1 MPSDTTLEP
10 IQVEDRPVFAVRR
23 GAVTQEVLF
32 DGVVDVADK
41 ISVTAPLDGVV
52 IGPLPPP
59 GTFVDVGDVLFEMTP
74 TIEVRL
80 AAAELEAA
88 LLAQDAGL
96 GDPDAVAAR
105 VAVAM
110 EVATSYGLPV
120 GEEAL
125 QPLPDP
131 IQVLSPISGTV
142 VRSAPPQGEQIR
154 GRRILEIG
162 NTSLLV
168 VRADLDEEVAGLIRI
183 GQEVVLGG
191 AGSPDPIPAVVN
203 GVTVD
208 ASNRPVL
215 SAVFGPGDVAPSDF
229 VPGTTVVLAQTGR
242 PDVAGTVVA
251 VEVLA
256 SSLVV
261 VEIRVD
267 AESLSLDEAIQIA
280 PRDGTTGMVGGDVT
294 EIAVDD
300 EGAPYLVVDVSGSD
314 LEFGDR
320 VVLSFAVSEK
330 EDVLWIPPE
339 AIRAY
344 ENESFVIAL
353 TSSGDLIR
361 VVVRTG
367 ISNSERVEVV
377 GDLAEGQ
384 QVIGQ

>member
-1 MPSDTTLEP
+1 
-10 IQVEDRPVFAVRR
+10 
-23 GAVTQEVLF
+23 
-32 DGVVDVADK
+32 
-41 ISVTAPLDGVV
+41 
-52 IGPLPPP
+52 
-59 GTFVDVGDVLFEMTP
+59 
-74 TIEVRL
+74 
-80 AAAELEAA
+80 
-88 LLAQDAGL
+88 
-96 GDPDAVAAR
+96 
-105 VAVAM
+105 M
-110 EVATSYGLPV
+110 EVATTYGLPV
-120 GEEAL
+120 GEGAL

-131 IQVLSPISGTV
+131 IQVLSPTSGTV
-142 VRSAPPQGEQIR
+142 VRSTPPQGEQIR

-162 NTSLLV
+162 DTSLLV

-183 GQEVVLGG
+183 GQEVVLSG

-229 VPGTTVVLAQTGR
+229 VPGTTVVLAQSGR

-261 VEIRVD
+261 VDVRVD
-267 AESLSLDEAIQIA
+267 GESLSLDEAIQIA

-330 EDVLWIPPE
+330 EDVLWLPPE

-344 ENESFVIAL
+344 EGESFVIAL

-361 VVVRTG
+361 VVIRIG
-367 ISNSERVEVV
+367 ISNSERVEVE

-384 QVIGQ
+384 QVIGP